1 MQPAIAVLEFDSIA
15 GGIEAGDAMI
25 KRAPLDAIRS
35 GTIHPGRYVVLVGG
49 LTADVEEAVEA
60 GLAVGRAAL
69 VDMVLLPDAHPD
81 VVAAIGGARHEGG
94 GEALGV
100 IETRTV
106 ASAVL
111 AADAGVKAAM
121 VAIRDLRLADE
132 LGGKGYVLFGG
143 PVAEVEAAV
152 EDGLARI
159 AGSGQR
165 LAHVIIPQLHEG
177 MGENLTADP
186 RFLLRARGVEK
197 AG

>member
-1 MQPAIAVLEFDSIA
+1 MDPAIAVLEFDSIA
-15 GGIEAGDAMI
+15 AGIEAGDAMI
-25 KRAPLDAIRS
+25 KRAPVEALRA
-35 GTIHPGRYVVLVGG
+35 GTVHPGKYVVLVGG
-49 LTADVEEAVEA
+49 LTADVEEAMEA
-60 GLAVGRAAL
+60 GLAAGRSAL
-69 VDMVLLPDAHPD
+69 LDVVFLPDAHPE
-81 VVAAIGGARHEGG
+81 VVAAIGGRRHEGG

-100 IETRTV
+100 IETGTV
-106 ASAVL
+106 ASAVQ

-152 EDGLARI
+152 EHGADRI
-159 AGSGQR
+159 AGSGHGVAR
-165 LAHVIIPQLHEG
+165 LVIPQLHEG
-177 MGENLTADP
+177 MGEELWADP